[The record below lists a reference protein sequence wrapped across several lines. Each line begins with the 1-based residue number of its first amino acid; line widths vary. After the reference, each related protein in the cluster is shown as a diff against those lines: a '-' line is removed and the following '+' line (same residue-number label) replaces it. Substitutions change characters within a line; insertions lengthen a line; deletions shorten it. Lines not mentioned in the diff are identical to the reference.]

1 MYSEQKHLCAPGGL
15 YRAMRIKKFRLPLGE
30 RTRRLIQK
38 YIDGGRIRPSEWHYV
53 FELKRRAKVLL
64 PEIKRDVELLERFVQ
79 TKRRER
85 R

>member
-1 MYSEQKHLCAPGGL
+1 MCPGRPAH
-15 YRAMRIKKFRLPLGE
+15 RAMRIKKFRLPLGE

-79 TKRRER
+79 TRRRER